1 MSIPDEPNTA
11 ESIDPGLVP
20 GNQSVEVE
28 TWESDPW
35 DTVEALP
42 EDQLDPYSPGSR
54 PRARWAWIAA
64 SVVLVV
70 VLVAGGVGL
79 WYLRQVNPPGDPL
92 AAVNFTVVEGD
103 TLDAVSKRL
112 EDESVVTS
120 AGVFR
125 WYVERKGGIDFV
137 PGYYQL
143 KPRDHMGNLMAVLN
157 TPPAQTFV
165 NVTFPEGYTVEQIA
179 ARLEEKVPRLDSET
193 FMTQAESGAVTS
205 AFGPENPQPP
215 VNMEGLLFPDT
226 YQISGDDSATRVIE
240 RMTRIMERVGRQ
252 EGLDKAE
259 EKVGLSPYE
268 VLIVA
273 SMIEREAKVPE
284 DRAKIARVIYNR
296 LRRDMEL
303 QIDATVRYQQ
313 PADLPFTELVAIDT
327 PYNSYLYKG
336 LPPTPIANPGRA
348 SIDAALNP
356 APNPD
361 LADPICQDL
370 KKSEKCEYIYYV
382 IADKEGGHVF
392 AATLEQHEANVE
404 AARQAGLIG

>member
-1 MSIPDEPNTA
+1 MSSDNEPSTA
-11 ESIDPGLVP
+11 GSIDPGLAP
-20 GNQSVEVE
+20 VEDRWA
-28 TWESDPW
+28 TDPW

-42 EDQLDPYSPGSR
+42 DDQLTSYVSGRR
-54 PRARWAWIAA
+54 PRGRWMWIAA
-64 SVVLVV
+64 SVVMACI
-70 VLVAGGVGL
+70 LVAGVVGL
-79 WYLRQVNPPGDPL
+79 WYLRQVNPPGDPGT
-92 AAVNFTVVEGD
+92 AVNFTVLEGD
-103 TLDAVSKRL
+103 TLDSVSKRL
-112 EDESVVTS
+112 EDENVITS

-125 WYVERKGGIDFV
+125 WYVDRRGGIEFV
-137 PGYYQL
+137 PGYYQV
-143 KPRDHMGNLMAVLN
+143 KPRDHMGNVMAVLN

-165 NVTFPEGYTVEQIA
+165 NVTFPEGFTVDQIA
-179 ARLEEKVPRLDSET
+179 ARLQEKVPRLDAET
-193 FMTQAESGAVTS
+193 FLTQAQSGAVTS
-205 AFGPENPQPP
+205 AFGPEAAQEP

-240 RMTRIMERVGRQ
+240 RMARLMERVGRQ
-252 EGLDKAE
+252 EGLESAE
-259 EKVGLSPYE
+259 DKVGLTPYE

-303 QIDATVRYQQ
+303 QIDATVRYGQ
-313 PADLPFTELVAIDT
+313 PTDLPFTDLVAIDT

-348 SIDAALNP
+348 SIAAAMNP

-361 LADPICQDL
+361 LADPICRDL
-370 KKSEKCEYIYYV
+370 KKSEKCEYLYYV

-404 AARQAGLIG
+404 AARTAGLIG

>member
-1 MSIPDEPNTA
+1 MAAADEPRTV
-11 ESIDPGLVP
+11 ESIDPGLVS
-20 GNQSVEVE
+20 GHRSAQIE

-42 EDQLDPYSPGSR
+42 DDHLASYSPGRR
-54 PRARWAWIAA
+54 PRARWAWIVV
-64 SVVLVV
+64 SVVLVT
-70 VLVAGGVGL
+70 VLVAGAVGL
-79 WYLRQVNPPGDPL
+79 WYLRQINPPGDPL
-92 AAVNFTVVEGD
+92 AAVNFTVVDGD
-103 TLDAVSKRL
+103 TLDTVSQRL

-165 NVTFPEGYTVEQIA
+165 NVTFPEGYTVDQIA
-179 ARLEEKVPRLDSET
+179 ARLEAKVPRLDAET
-193 FMTQAESGAVTS
+193 FVTQAESGAVTS

-215 VNMEGLLFPDT
+215 VSMEGLLFPDT

-240 RMTRIMERVGRQ
+240 RMARIMERVGRQ
-252 EGLDKAE
+252 EGIDKAE
-259 EKVGLSPYE
+259 EKVGLTPYE
-268 VLIVA
+268 LLIVA

-303 QIDATVRYQQ
+303 QIDATVRYGQ
-313 PADLPFTELVAIDT
+313 PTDLRFTELVAIDT

-348 SIDAALNP
+348 SIVAAMNP

-361 LADPICQDL
+361 LADPICRDL
-370 KKSEKCEYIYYV
+370 KRSAKCEYIYYV
-382 IADKEGGHVF
+382 IADKEGRHVF
-392 AATLEQHEANVE
+392 AATLEQHEVNVE
-404 AARQAGLIG
+404 AAREAGLIG